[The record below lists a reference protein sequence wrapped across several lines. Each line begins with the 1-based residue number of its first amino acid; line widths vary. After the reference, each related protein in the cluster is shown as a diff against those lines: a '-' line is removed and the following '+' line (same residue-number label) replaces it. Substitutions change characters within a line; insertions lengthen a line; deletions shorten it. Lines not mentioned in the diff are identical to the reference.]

1 MDPSAA
7 IILLI
12 AYVMP
17 GRIPDIQY
25 RLPEATIED
34 CWAEA
39 KEFVKRGVTPH
50 AKEKGA
56 IAVLAACRVKAVDE
70 EDG

>member
-1 MDPSAA
+1 MGVDAA

-17 GRIPDIQY
+17 GRMPDIQQ
-25 RLPEATIED
+25 RVPEATIEE
-34 CWAEA
+34 CWSDAR
-39 KEFVKRGVTPH
+39 EFVKRGVTPL

-56 IAVLAACRVKAVDE
+56 IAVLAGCRVKAVDE
-70 EDG
+70 EGG